1 MPART
6 LFCCATR
13 TKNCRSLPG
22 SNRRKLQ
29 LFKRARRDNGKLHPV
44 PSRIRMSRLGIAKGT
59 VRGKIVV
66 LKAEQPQREPVKPLP
81 FPAHQSAEFPF
92 KFSKIRHV
100 RFWLPAGCPR
110 QPRKQST
117 PNSSPRSNQKPGSAA
132 SLWKNMV
139 EQEINED
146 AGDGN
151 IHPDRPCPTRDLFVA
166 FELSPDRVV
175 KGR

>member
-6 LFCCATR
+6 LVCCAAR
-13 TKNCRSLPG
+13 TKNGRALPG
-22 SNRRKLQ
+22 SNRGKLQ
-29 LFKRARRDNGKLHPV
+29 LFERARRDNGKLHPV

-59 VRGKIVV
+59 VSGKIVV
-66 LKAEQPQREPVKPLP
+66 LKAEQPQCKPVKPLP
-81 FPAHQSAEFPF
+81 FPAHQSAELPF

-110 QPRKQST
+110 QPREKFT
-117 PNSSPRSNQKPGSAA
+117 PRSDQIKSEAWSGAA

-139 EQEINED
+139 KKEINKD
-146 AGDGN
+146 AGNGDV
-151 IHPDRPCPTRDLFVA
+151 HPDWPCPARDSFVA
-166 FELSPDRVV
+166 LELPPDRVV